1 MNTPITSPRNARA
14 AQVLVTARARRS
26 DLPPFPGE
34 LRPLSA
40 RDAYAIQD
48 AVADAIGPIGGWKVG
63 AKDATAEPSCA
74 PLCAAWIVASPA
86 TFERDRFSRRGIE
99 AELAFTFARDLRQPA
114 KAYTERDIIAAIATV
129 HPVIEVVDSRFADMQ
144 AADSLS
150 QLADSL
156 SHGALVVGPGIALQ
170 AAFDVARQGVELRF
184 GDVTQFWGTNSN
196 AAGNPFRLLA
206 WLANHVVE
214 RRGGLR
220 HGDVVTTGS
229 WSGLPFAE
237 PGTRVAARFAG
248 IGEASVTFS

>member
-1 MNTPITSPRNARA
+1 MSPRNARA
-14 AQVLVTARARRS
+14 AQVLVAARARRS
-26 DLPPFPGE
+26 NVPPFPDE
-34 LRPLSA
+34 LRPLSM
-40 RDAYAIQD
+40 RDGYAIQD

-99 AELAFTFARDLRQPA
+99 AELAFTFARDLPASA
-114 KAYTERDIIAAIATV
+114 KAYDQRDIIAALATV
-129 HPVIEVVDSRFADMQ
+129 HPAIEVVDSRFADMQ
-144 AADSLS
+144 TADPLS

-156 SHGALVVGPGIALQ
+156 SHGALVVGSGIALP

-184 GDVTQFWGTNSN
+184 GDALQFSGTNSN
-196 AAGNPFRLLA
+196 SAGNPLRLLA
-206 WLANHVVE
+206 WLANHAVE

-220 HGDVVTTGS
+220 RGDVVTTGS
-229 WSGLPFAE
+229 WSGLRFAE

-248 IGEASVTFS
+248 IGDVSVTFS